1 MPQIYFKRDDN
12 TFSDFGYY
20 QETPPAREGGHWI
33 EGYPDVPAAQNL
45 SPLEKVTAAVKEL
58 PVEKRANPE
67 FGIFLN
73 QCLLAI
79 QNSDQES
86 LQYIVNNFNT
96 QDADY
101 LALLAKA
108 RVLFGLS

>member
-1 MPQIYFKRDDN
+1 MPQLFFKRDDN

-20 QETPPAREGGHWI
+20 QETPPAREGGQWV
-33 EGYPDVPAAQNL
+33 EGYPDIPAVQSL
-45 SPLEKVTAAVKEL
+45 SPLEQVTTAVKEL

-79 QNSDQES
+79 QNADHES

-96 QDADY
+96 QDTDY
-101 LALLAKA
+101 LTLIAQAKA
-108 RVLFGLS
+108 LFGLS